1 MRFLA
6 LFCLLFSVVSCV
18 NIRKS
23 PGQILD
29 KIYLVNL
36 DRTPDRYLG
45 AKENLEK
52 ASLEFSRFSASDGY
66 NINILDQNTGKSQN
80 AKIWWNSC
88 KAKSQYSKK
97 PSYEV
102 FCDDDKENNITL
114 QNCRS
119 LGEIGCYCS
128 MRRVWKDIL
137 QNNYR
142 YSLILEDDTRINE
155 KDISTFKSQIKTLIE
170 NAPLNW
176 DVIYLHLHNRHDKLY
191 PARKVLDKIENE
203 YVWGINRDPAY
214 SLGSTIAYIVNR
226 NFAEKMYVFS
236 KNMNFPVDM
245 QIADAI
251 NKRIINGYKAKK
263 QLVIV
268 GSDSVIDNMGRNED
282 GELK

>member
-6 LFCLLFSVVSCV
+6 LFCLLFSVASCG

-23 PGQILD
+23 PEQILD
-29 KIYLVNL
+29 KIYVVNL

-52 ASLEFSRFSASDGY
+52 ASLKFSRFSASDGY
-66 NINILDQNTGKSQN
+66 NINILDKNTGKLQN

-88 KAKSQYSKK
+88 KANLQSSKK

-102 FCDDDKENNITL
+102 ICDENNANNITL
-114 QNCRS
+114 QNCSS

-155 KDISTFKSQIKTLIE
+155 KDINTFKYQIKALIE
-170 NAPLNW
+170 NAPLDW

-191 PARKVLDKIENE
+191 PARKVKDKTENE

-226 NFAEKMYVFS
+226 NFAEKMYIFS

-245 QIADAI
+245 QIAEAI

-268 GSDSVIDNMGRNED
+268 GINSVIDNMGRNED
-282 GELK
+282 EELK